1 MQSVHYCTV
10 KIKYIHFTGLR
21 LPFYKT
27 ILCLSMNEKKN
38 KRISKDEWL
47 ACALRALGDGGIEAV
62 RVDKLARQ
70 LGVARSGFYWHF
82 KDRQELLTDML
93 EYWAHEYTE
102 VVTENKALTEGS
114 AIQRLENVMRTV
126 RDYELNRFEAAIF
139 VWSQS
144 DTAARETFD
153 RAFKTRLDFFGNIF
167 AELGF
172 KGDEI
177 EMRAQLLIGYL
188 AWEYTN
194 FCPQSKAK
202 QNRLLNLRLRLLTE
216 K

>member
-10 KIKYIHFTGLR
+10 KIKYIHITGLR

-27 ILCLSMNEKKN
+27 ILCLYMNEKKN

-47 ACALRALGDGGIEAV
+47 ACALKALESLGIDGV
-62 RVDKLARQ
+62 RVDKLARE

-102 VVTENKALTEGS
+102 VVTENKALIEGPPV
-114 AIQRLENVMRTV
+114 QRLENVMRTV
-126 RDYELNRFEAAIF
+126 RDYELNRYEAAIF
-139 VWSQS
+139 IWSQS
-144 DTAARETFD
+144 DPVVREAFD
-153 RAFKTRLDFFGNIF
+153 IAYKKRLDFIGNIF
-167 AELGF
+167 SELGF
-172 KGDEI
+172 KGDEKD
-177 EMRAQLLIGYL
+177 MRAQFFMGYL
-188 AWEYTN
+188 AWEYTG
-194 FCPQSKAK
+194 FCSQSKVK
-202 QNRLLNLRLRLLTE
+202 HDRLLKLRLRLLTE